1 MYAEYL
7 SWLWR
12 LSIVFSMTEAS
23 GGNEALHKIAVTRM
37 RYSNGGFS
45 FYILFLIARSNRFIG
60 KTSGGMPR
68 VLFQILVKLFYA
80 VHDRRCHVVM
90 SVIRIQTDVLT
101 AC

>member
-1 MYAEYL
+1 VIVKAFHRL
-7 SWLWR
+7 LDDRGFWR
-12 LSIVFSMTEAS
+12 KRSPVQNR
-23 GGNEALHKIAVTRM
+23 G
-37 RYSNGGFS
+37 YSNALLEWRF
-45 FYILFLIARSNRFIG
+45 FLLHCVLFLIARSNRFIG